1 MAHPLVAAG
10 LSVVVPGAGQWY
22 NRQGTKALVLLGS
35 CAALLALTAWLSGL
49 SRITAALALL
59 VVWTSAVIDAYKTAQ
74 MQGRPLDW
82 YYRKPYVV
90 AMLLLIGPVAL
101 PLLWRSPH
109 FSSPARWTWTA
120 LVLGVVLL
128 FLAMPYLLHALL
140 QQMPELQMLLRQSGG
155 AP

>member
-1 MAHPLVAAG
+1 M
-10 LSVVVPGAGQWY
+10 VVPGAGQWY

-35 CAALLALTAWLSGL
+35 CTALLALVAWLSGL
-49 SRITAALALL
+49 SRVTAALALA
-59 VVWTSAVIDAYKTAQ
+59 VVWISAAADAYVTAK
-74 MQGRPLDW
+74 MGGRPLDW

-109 FSSPARWTWTA
+109 FSSPARWAWTA
-120 LVLGVVLL
+120 LVLGIVLL
-128 FLAMPYLLHALL
+128 FIAMPYLLHALL
-140 QQMPELQMLLRQSGG
+140 QQMPELQALMRQPGV

>member
-1 MAHPLVAAG
+1 MAAVFSLV
-10 LSVVVPGAGQWY
+10 LPGIGQFY
-22 NRQGTKALVLLGS
+22 NRQQTKGLVLLGS

-49 SRITAALALL
+49 SRITVALALA
-59 VVWTSAVIDAYKTAQ
+59 VVWISAATDAYMTAK
-74 MQGRPLDW
+74 MGGRPLDW

-109 FSSPARWTWTA
+109 FARPGKWGWTA
-120 LVLGVVLL
+120 LVLGVVLI
-128 FLAMPYLLHALL
+128 FLATPYLLHALL
-140 QQMPELQMLLRQSGG
+140 QQMPQLQALLRQSGV